1 MVAVQFR
8 SMRTSLDLY
17 LIETRNKRFV
27 LFSPLNVVEGIEE
40 ESGDRIVKGIAW
52 FIRHRNRVV
61 AWLGRVLKTAH
72 DYYVKLE
79 DRIDPAERVLKAMAS
94 AGGFV
99 VYHGPAHDGIAA
111 GSQFRSLL
119 RRRRIRQLFWFIVDL
134 IISAVAIV
142 FTPILAPIPGPN
154 VVLYF
159 PLLRM
164 LSHYRAI
171 RGASRGLRSIDIEF
185 KCLPDLVGLEEN
197 LRTPPFNRRA
207 VLAVAEGLKIR
218 GLEQFLERM
227 V

>member
-17 LIETRNKRFV
+17 LIATRNKRCV
-27 LFSPLNVVEGIEE
+27 LFSPLDIVEIFEE
-40 ESGDRIVKGIAW
+40 ESDDKVVKLIAW
-52 FIRHRNRVV
+52 FTRHRNRMI
-61 AWLGRVLKTAH
+61 AWVGGVLKKAH
-72 DYYVKLE
+72 EYYVKLE
-79 DRIDPAERVLKAMAS
+79 DRIDPGERVLKAMAS
-94 AGGFV
+94 GQQFV
-99 VYHGPAHDGIAA
+99 VYHGPPQDSSDA
-111 GSQFRSLL
+111 SLRFRTLL
-119 RRRRIRQLFWFIVDL
+119 KRQRIRQLVWFIVDL
-134 IISAVAIV
+134 VFSAIAIL

-164 LSHYRAI
+164 LSHYRGI
-171 RGASRGLRSIDIEF
+171 RGANSGLRSSEIEF

-197 LRTPPFNRRA
+197 LRTSSFDRREVRA
-207 VLAVAEGLKIR
+207 MAQGLKIR